1 MANQETK
8 SNAAGAAGAALG
20 GLFGSANP
28 VGAAIGVVTSVFKAV
43 SEVKLKKEWQ
53 KFKMALAEQE
63 QKFQQQLSSTA
74 QAQTSANQSQ
84 QTLQDL
90 YLSSSKNSSNS
101 LLIASGI
108 IVVGG
113 LGLILI
119 LGKKSQ

>member
-1 MANQETK
+1 MADQQAQ
-8 SNAAGAAGAALG
+8 SQSSPLG
-20 GLFGSANP
+20 GLFGKANP
-28 VGAAIGVVTSVFKAV
+28 VGAVVSTVTDVFKAF
-43 SEVKLKKEWQ
+43 SEIKLKKEWQ
-53 KFKMALAEQE
+53 KFKIALAEQE

-119 LGKKSQ
+119 LSKKSS